1 MSWGK
6 LLGNV
11 AGTAIVLGV
20 TKKAIIDPLYKVKKK
35 KKKKGSIDYED
46 LFELKWVNIQKN

>member
-11 AGTAIVLGV
+11 AGTAITLGV
-20 TKKAIIDPLYKVKKK
+20 TKKYILDPIYKTKKK
-35 KKKKGSIDYED
+35 KKKKGSIDYEEM
-46 LFELKWVNIQKN
+46 FELK

>member
-11 AGTAIVLGV
+11 AGTAVTLGV

-35 KKKKGSIDYED
+35 KKKKSSIDYED
-46 LFELKWVNIQKN
+46 LFELK

>member
-11 AGTAIVLGV
+11 AGTAITLGV
-20 TKKAIIDPLYKVKKK
+20 TKKYILDPLYKKKK
-35 KKKKGSIDYED
+35 KKKKGEISYDDI
-46 LFELKWVNIQKN
+46 FNLK